1 MAANPSIQLG
11 TDGNWAIKE
20 DNLLAY
26 KKDGDRFF
34 NKEFDFTR
42 GSLATFVDKDGLI
55 KYSGV
60 TDTELVTNGNF
71 DSDSDWSNFGTPT
84 TSEQSTDK
92 AYIGSYS
99 WYVVASAFR
108 QGIFSPNNFSLVSGK
123 TYTELHCGYTQLD
136 GAEIT
141 IWSNK
146 FRCFSFYIK
155 SSNARTMD

>member
-42 GSLATFVDKDGLI
+42 GSLATSVDKDGII

-60 TDTELVTNGNF
+60 TNTELVTKY
-71 DSDSDWSNFGTPT
+71 
-84 TSEQSTDK
+84 TSGD
-92 AYIGSYS
+92 
-99 WYVVASAFR
+99 
-108 QGIFSPNNFSLVSGK
+108 
-123 TYTELHCGYTQLD
+123 H
-136 GAEIT
+136 
-141 IWSNK
+141 
-146 FRCFSFYIK
+146 
-155 SSNARTMD
+155 

>member
-123 TYTELHCGYTQLD
+123 TYRASLWIY
-136 GAEIT
+136 AVRRSRNT

-146 FRCFSFYIK
+146 FRCFRFYIK